1 MVGNTG
7 QGAGG
12 GKVVGLATMGA
23 GATDFAATGRNGLRG
38 IGLWWPK
45 GSRPSYVRGF
55 NIAVTFHIGR
65 TFCFST
71 RPASE
76 QLPDLGEDT
85 QAARVV
91 ALSPNRLRSS
101 MRLRADPAQS
111 FTNQLAE
118 PHVPSN
124 ARTTIRSA
132 RHVMPTNA

>member
-91 ALSPNRLRSS
+91 ALAATPVVS
-101 MRLRADPAQS
+101 RAAPSEAMM
-111 FTNQLAE
+111 NLIRAIV
-118 PHVPSN
+118 VPSCN
-124 ARTTIRSA
+124 KMKQI
-132 RHVMPTNA
+132 